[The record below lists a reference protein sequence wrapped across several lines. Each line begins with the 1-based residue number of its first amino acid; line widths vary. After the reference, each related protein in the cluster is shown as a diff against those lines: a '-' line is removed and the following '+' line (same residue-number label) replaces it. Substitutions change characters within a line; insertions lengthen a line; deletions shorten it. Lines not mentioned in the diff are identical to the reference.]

1 MSNEIVTIDW
11 LSEDNKKII
20 KNQFFPQSATAADMQ
35 YCIGVAKAFNL
46 NPILKQIYFVPRRSN
61 VNGQWIE
68 KVEPLA
74 GRDSFLTLAHRTGKF
89 AGIESKVEIKE
100 TPIMVEGK
108 WTRQNDL
115 VATATVYRKD
125 TERPFV
131 VSVNYREYVQ
141 TNKDGK
147 PTNFWATKPE
157 TMLKKV
163 AESQVLRKAFDIT
176 GLYAE
181 EEYEERYINS
191 DRKSEDTTSI
201 QKSSDINSLKLPPKQ
216 EVNPLQKAMD
226 NYNNPPTATYNIDVD
241 IELPEKTRALTPK
254 EIMIQELIDRG
265 ASEEQ
270 ATKWCLNKDAVIP
283 TFLADPASIDVALE
297 EAVGF

>member
-1 MSNEIVTIDW
+1 MSKEIVELDW
-11 LSEDNKKII
+11 LSDENKKII
-20 KNQFFPQSATAADMQ
+20 KNQFFPQSATVADMQ

-100 TPIMVEGK
+100 TPIMIDGK
-108 WTRQNDL
+108 WIRQNDL

-147 PTNFWATKPE
+147 PTQFWASKPE

-181 EEYEERYINS
+181 EEYEERYINA
-191 DRKSEDTTSI
+191 DRKVEST
-201 QKSSDINSLKLPPKQ
+201 SLKQSSSNDSLESLLTNNTKDTNETIEIDIVPTEKEVKTTPKQ
-216 EVNPLQKAMD
+216 LLTK
-226 NYNNPPTATYNIDVD
+226 
-241 IELPEKTRALTPK
+241 EL
-254 EIMIQELIDRG
+254 MDRG
-265 ASEEQ
+265 ATVEE
-270 ATKWCLNKDAVIP
+270 AGKWCYSKNDDIFNSYLN
-283 TFLADPASIDVALE
+283 DPASIDSILE
-297 EAVGF
+297 EMRGF

>member
-1 MSNEIVTIDW
+1 MSNNEVATIDW

-20 KNQFFPQSATAADMQ
+20 KNQFFPQSATVADMQ

-147 PTNFWATKPE
+147 PTQFWASKPE

-191 DRKSEDTTSI
+191 DRKSEDTISI
-201 QKSSDINSLKLPPKQ
+201 QKSKDINSLNSLPRNQ
-216 EVNPLQKAMD
+216 EQQTLEIEIDTPL
-226 NYNNPPTATYNIDVD
+226 
-241 IELPEKTRALTPK
+241 EKTPK
-254 EIMIQELIDRG
+254 EILIVELKNRG
-265 ASEEQ
+265 ATDEE
-270 ATKWCLNKDAVIP
+270 AGKWCYGKSDDEFNSYLN
-283 TFLADPASIDVALE
+283 DPASIDSILE
-297 EAVGF
+297 EIKGF

>member
-1 MSNEIVTIDW
+1 MSKEIVELDW
-11 LSEDNKKII
+11 LSDENKKII
-20 KNQFFPQSATAADMQ
+20 KNQFFPQSATVADMQ

-100 TPIMVEGK
+100 TPIMIDGK
-108 WTRQNDL
+108 WIRQNDL

-147 PTNFWATKPE
+147 PTQFWASKPE

-181 EEYEERYINS
+181 EEYEERYINA
-191 DRKSEDTTSI
+191 DRKVEST
-201 QKSSDINSLKLPPKQ
+201 SLKQSSSNDSLESLLTNNTKDTNETIEIDIVPTEKEVKTTPKQ
-216 EVNPLQKAMD
+216 LLTK
-226 NYNNPPTATYNIDVD
+226 
-241 IELPEKTRALTPK
+241 ELL
-254 EIMIQELIDRG
+254 DRG
-265 ASEEQ
+265 ATVEE
-270 ATKWCLNKDAVIP
+270 AGKWCYSKNDDIFNSYLN
-283 TFLADPASIDVALE
+283 DPASIDSILE
-297 EAVGF
+297 EMRGF

>member
-1 MSNEIVTIDW
+1 MSKEIVELDW
-11 LSEDNKKII
+11 LSDENKKII
-20 KNQFFPQSATAADMQ
+20 KNQFFPQSATVADMQ

-89 AGIESKVEIKE
+89 AVIESKVEIKE
-100 TPIMVEGK
+100 TPIMVDGK

-147 PTNFWATKPE
+147 PTQFWASKPE

-181 EEYEERYINS
+181 EEYEERYINA
-191 DRKSEDTTSI
+191 DRKVEST
-201 QKSSDINSLKLPPKQ
+201 SLKQSSNGDSLDALLTNDTKDTNTTI
-216 EVNPLQKAMD
+216 E
-226 NYNNPPTATYNIDVD
+226 IDIVSS
-241 IELPEKTRALTPK
+241 IKEKLINEL
-254 EIMIQELIDRG
+254 MDRG
-265 ASEEQ
+265 ATVEESR
-270 ATKWCLNKDAVIP
+270 KWCYGKNDDVFQSYLN
-283 TFLADPASIDVALE
+283 DPASIDSILE
-297 EAVGF
+297 EMRGF

>member
-1 MSNEIVTIDW
+1 MSKEIVELDW
-11 LSEDNKKII
+11 LSDENKKII
-20 KNQFFPQSATAADMQ
+20 KNQFFPQSATVADMQ

-46 NPILKQIYFVPRRSN
+46 NPILKQIYFVPRRSK
-61 VNGQWIE
+61 VNEQWIE

-100 TPIMVEGK
+100 TPIMVDGK

-147 PTNFWATKPE
+147 PTQFWASKPE

-181 EEYEERYINS
+181 EEYEERYINA
-191 DRKSEDTTSI
+191 DRKTESTSLK
-201 QKSSDINSLKLPPKQ
+201 QSNSSDSLESLLANNTKDTNETIEIDIVPTEKEVKTTPKQ
-216 EVNPLQKAMD
+216 LLTK
-226 NYNNPPTATYNIDVD
+226 
-241 IELPEKTRALTPK
+241 ELK
-254 EIMIQELIDRG
+254 DRG
-265 ASEEQ
+265 ATVEE
-270 ATKWCLNKDAVIP
+270 TGKWCYGKNDDIFNSYLN
-283 TFLADPASIDVALE
+283 DPGSIDSILE
-297 EAVGF
+297 EIRGF

>member
-1 MSNEIVTIDW
+1 MSKEIVELDW
-11 LSEDNKKII
+11 LSDENKKII
-20 KNQFFPQSATAADMQ
+20 KNQFFPQSATVADMQ

-100 TPIMVEGK
+100 TPIMIDGK
-108 WTRQNDL
+108 WIRQNDL

-147 PTNFWATKPE
+147 PTQFWASKPE

-181 EEYEERYINS
+181 EEYEERYINA
-191 DRKSEDTTSI
+191 DRKVEST
-201 QKSSDINSLKLPPKQ
+201 SLKQSSSNDSLESLLTNNTKDTNETIEIDIVPTEKEGKTTPKQ
-216 EVNPLQKAMD
+216 LLTK
-226 NYNNPPTATYNIDVD
+226 
-241 IELPEKTRALTPK
+241 EL
-254 EIMIQELIDRG
+254 MDRG
-265 ASEEQ
+265 ATVEE
-270 ATKWCLNKDAVIP
+270 AGKWCYSKNDDIFNSYLN
-283 TFLADPASIDVALE
+283 DPASIDSILE
-297 EAVGF
+297 EMRGF

>member
-1 MSNEIVTIDW
+1 MSKEIVELDW
-11 LSEDNKKII
+11 LSDENKKII
-20 KNQFFPQSATAADMQ
+20 KNQFFPQSATVADMQ

-100 TPIMVEGK
+100 TPIMIDGK

-125 TERPFV
+125 TERPFI

-147 PTNFWATKPE
+147 PTQFWASKPE

-191 DRKSEDTTSI
+191 DRKAEST
-201 QKSSDINSLKLPPKQ
+201 SLKQSSSNDSLESLLTNNTKDTNETIEIDIVPTEKQVKTTPKQ
-216 EVNPLQKAMD
+216 LLTK
-226 NYNNPPTATYNIDVD
+226 
-241 IELPEKTRALTPK
+241 ELL
-254 EIMIQELIDRG
+254 DRG
-265 ASEEQ
+265 ATVEE
-270 ATKWCLNKDAVIP
+270 AGKWCYNKNDDIFNSYLN
-283 TFLADPASIDVALE
+283 DPASIDSILE
-297 EAVGF
+297 EIRGF

>member
-1 MSNEIVTIDW
+1 MEIQTIEMKEVAELDW
-11 LSEDNKKII
+11 LTQENKKII
-20 KNQFFPQSATAADMQ
+20 QTQFFPPNTTVSDMK
-35 YCIGVAKAFNL
+35 YCMSVAKTFNL

-68 KVEPLA
+68 KVEA
-74 GRDSFLTLAHRTGKF
+74 VCGRDSYLTLAHRTGKF

-100 TPIMVEGK
+100 TPIMVDGK

-147 PTNFWATKPE
+147 PTQFWASKPE

-181 EEYEERYINS
+181 EEYEERYINA
-191 DRKSEDTTSI
+191 DRKVEST
-201 QKSSDINSLKLPPKQ
+201 SLKQSSNGDSLDALLTNDTKDTNTTI
-216 EVNPLQKAMD
+216 E
-226 NYNNPPTATYNIDVD
+226 IDIVSS
-241 IELPEKTRALTPK
+241 IKEKLINEL
-254 EIMIQELIDRG
+254 MDRG
-265 ASEEQ
+265 ATVEESG
-270 ATKWCLNKDAVIP
+270 KWCYGKNDDVFQSYLN
-283 TFLADPASIDVALE
+283 DPASIDSILE
-297 EAVGF
+297 EMRGF

>member
-1 MSNEIVTIDW
+1 MSKEIVELDW
-11 LSEDNKKII
+11 LSDENKKII
-20 KNQFFPQSATAADMQ
+20 KNQFFPQSATVADMQ

-100 TPIMVEGK
+100 TPIMIDGK
-108 WTRQNDL
+108 WIRQNDL

-147 PTNFWATKPE
+147 PTQFWASKPE

-181 EEYEERYINS
+181 EEYEERYINA
-191 DRKSEDTTSI
+191 DRKVESTSLK
-201 QKSSDINSLKLPPKQ
+201 QSNSSDSLDALLTNNTKNTNETIEIDIVPTEKENVSLK
-216 EVNPLQKAMD
+216 QKLI
-226 NYNNPPTATYNIDVD
+226 N
-241 IELPEKTRALTPK
+241 EL
-254 EIMIQELIDRG
+254 MDRG
-265 ASEEQ
+265 ATVEE
-270 ATKWCLNKDAVIP
+270 AGKWCYSKNDDIFNSYLN
-283 TFLADPASIDVALE
+283 DPASIDSILE
-297 EAVGF
+297 EMRGF

>member
-191 DRKSEDTTSI
+191 DRKAEDTASAH
-201 QKSSDINSLKLPPKQ
+201 KSRDINSLSIPPKQ
-216 EVNPLQKAMD
+216 EVIKD
-226 NYNNPPTATYNIDVD
+226 EITATYNIDVD

-265 ASEEQ
+265 ASQEQ
-270 ATKWCLNKDAVIP
+270 AVKWCLNKDSVIP

>member
-1 MSNEIVTIDW
+1 MSKEIVELDW
-11 LSEDNKKII
+11 LSDENKKII
-20 KNQFFPQSATAADMQ
+20 KNQFFPQSATVADMQ

-115 VATATVYRKD
+115 VATATIYRKD

-147 PTNFWATKPE
+147 PTQFWASKPE

-191 DRKSEDTTSI
+191 DRKTESTSLK
-201 QKSSDINSLKLPPKQ
+201 QSNSSDSLDALLTSDTKNTDEDLKIDIVPVKSNAITQKQKLIN
-216 EVNPLQKAMD
+216 
-226 NYNNPPTATYNIDVD
+226 
-241 IELPEKTRALTPK
+241 EL
-254 EIMIQELIDRG
+254 MDRG
-265 ASEEQ
+265 ATVEE
-270 ATKWCLNKDAVIP
+270 AGKWCYGKNDDVFNSYLN
-283 TFLADPASIDVALE
+283 DPGSIDSILE
-297 EAVGF
+297 EMRGF

>member
-1 MSNEIVTIDW
+1 MSKEIVELDW
-11 LSEDNKKII
+11 LSDENKKII
-20 KNQFFPQSATAADMQ
+20 KNQFFPQSATVADMQ

-68 KVEPLA
+68 KIEPLA

-100 TPIMVEGK
+100 TPIMVDGK
-108 WTRQNDL
+108 WIRQNDL

-147 PTNFWATKPE
+147 PTQFWASKPE

-181 EEYEERYINS
+181 EEYEERYINA
-191 DRKSEDTTSI
+191 DRKVEST
-201 QKSSDINSLKLPPKQ
+201 SLKQSSSNDSLESLLTNNTKDTNETIEIDIVPTEKEVKTTPKQ
-216 EVNPLQKAMD
+216 LLTK
-226 NYNNPPTATYNIDVD
+226 
-241 IELPEKTRALTPK
+241 EL
-254 EIMIQELIDRG
+254 MDRG
-265 ASEEQ
+265 ATVEE
-270 ATKWCLNKDAVIP
+270 AGKWCYSKNDDIFNSYLN
-283 TFLADPASIDVALE
+283 DPASIDSILE
-297 EAVGF
+297 EMRGF

>member
-1 MSNEIVTIDW
+1 MNKEIVELDW
-11 LSEDNKKII
+11 LSDENKKII
-20 KNQFFPQSATAADMQ
+20 KNQFFPQSATVADMQ

-100 TPIMVEGK
+100 TPIMADGK

-147 PTNFWATKPE
+147 PTQFWASKPE

-191 DRKSEDTTSI
+191 DRKTESTSLK
-201 QKSSDINSLKLPPKQ
+201 QSNSSDSLDALLTNDAKDADEDLKIDIVPVKSNTITQKEKLIN
-216 EVNPLQKAMD
+216 
-226 NYNNPPTATYNIDVD
+226 
-241 IELPEKTRALTPK
+241 EL
-254 EIMIQELIDRG
+254 MDRG
-265 ASEEQ
+265 ATVEE
-270 ATKWCLNKDAVIP
+270 AGKWCYGKNDDIFNSYLN
-283 TFLADPASIDVALE
+283 DPASIDSILE
-297 EAVGF
+297 EIRGF

>member
-1 MSNEIVTIDW
+1 MNKEIVELDW
-11 LSEDNKKII
+11 LSDENKKII
-20 KNQFFPQSATAADMQ
+20 KNQFFPQSATVADMQ

-100 TPIMVEGK
+100 TPIMIDGK
-108 WTRQNDL
+108 WIRQNDL
-115 VATATVYRKD
+115 VATATVYKKD
-125 TERPFV
+125 TERPFI

-147 PTNFWATKPE
+147 PTQFWASKPE

-191 DRKSEDTTSI
+191 DRKIESTSLK
-201 QKSSDINSLKLPPKQ
+201 QSNSSDSLDALLTNDTKDTDEVLTIDIVPVKSNAITQKQKLIN
-216 EVNPLQKAMD
+216 
-226 NYNNPPTATYNIDVD
+226 
-241 IELPEKTRALTPK
+241 EL
-254 EIMIQELIDRG
+254 MDRG
-265 ASEEQ
+265 ATVEESG
-270 ATKWCLNKDAVIP
+270 KWCYGKDDDVFNSYLN
-283 TFLADPASIDVALE
+283 DPASIDSILE
-297 EAVGF
+297 EIRGF

>member
-1 MSNEIVTIDW
+1 MSKEIVELDW
-11 LSEDNKKII
+11 LSDENKKII
-20 KNQFFPQSATAADMQ
+20 KNQFFPQSATVADMQ

-100 TPIMVEGK
+100 TPIVVDGK

-147 PTNFWATKPE
+147 PTQFWASKPE

-191 DRKSEDTTSI
+191 DRKTESTSLK
-201 QKSSDINSLKLPPKQ
+201 QSNSSDSLDALLINNIKDTDEALEIDIVPVNEVKTTPKQ
-216 EVNPLQKAMD
+216 LLTN
-226 NYNNPPTATYNIDVD
+226 
-241 IELPEKTRALTPK
+241 EL
-254 EIMIQELIDRG
+254 MDRG
-265 ASEEQ
+265 ATVEE
-270 ATKWCLNKDAVIP
+270 AGKWCYGKNDDFFNSYLS
-283 TFLADPASIDVALE
+283 DPASIDSILE
-297 EAVGF
+297 EIRGF

>member
-1 MSNEIVTIDW
+1 MNNEIVSVEW

-100 TPIMVEGK
+100 TPVMKDGK
-108 WTRQNDL
+108 WSRENDL

-125 TERPFV
+125 CERPFI

-147 PTNFWATKPE
+147 PTNFWASKPE

-176 GLYAE
+176 GLFAE

-191 DRKSEDTTSI
+191 DRKQETP
-201 QKSSDINSLKLPPKQ
+201 KAKDINSLNAPRVQ
-216 EVNPLQKAMD
+216 EIQETL
-226 NYNNPPTATYNIDVD
+226 D
-241 IELPEKTRALTPK
+241 IEIETTSLKTPLET
-254 EIMIQELIDRG
+254 MIQELMDRG
-265 ASEEQ
+265 ANKQQ
-270 ATKWCLNKDAVIP
+270 AIEWCNGKESIIP

>member
-1 MSNEIVTIDW
+1 MSKEIVELDW
-11 LSEDNKKII
+11 LSDENKKII
-20 KNQFFPQSATAADMQ
+20 KNQFFPQSATVVDMQ

-100 TPIMVEGK
+100 TPIMIDGK
-108 WTRQNDL
+108 WIRQNDL

-147 PTNFWATKPE
+147 PTQFWASKPE

-181 EEYEERYINS
+181 EEYEERYINA
-191 DRKSEDTTSI
+191 DRKVESTSLK
-201 QKSSDINSLKLPPKQ
+201 QSNSSDSLDALLTNNTKNTNETIEIDIVPTEKEVKITPKQ
-216 EVNPLQKAMD
+216 LLTK
-226 NYNNPPTATYNIDVD
+226 
-241 IELPEKTRALTPK
+241 EL
-254 EIMIQELIDRG
+254 MDRG
-265 ASEEQ
+265 ATVEE
-270 ATKWCLNKDAVIP
+270 AGKWCYSKNDDIFNSYLN
-283 TFLADPASIDVALE
+283 DPASIDSILE
-297 EAVGF
+297 EMRGF

>member
-1 MSNEIVTIDW
+1 MSKEIVELDW
-11 LSEDNKKII
+11 LSDENKKII
-20 KNQFFPQSATAADMQ
+20 KNQFFPQSATVADMQ

-100 TPIMVEGK
+100 TPIMVDGK

-147 PTNFWATKPE
+147 PTQFWASKPE

-181 EEYEERYINS
+181 EEYEERYINA
-191 DRKSEDTTSI
+191 DRKAESTSLK
-201 QKSSDINSLKLPPKQ
+201 QSNSSDSLESLLANNTKDTNETIEIDIVPTEKENVSLK
-216 EVNPLQKAMD
+216 QKLI
-226 NYNNPPTATYNIDVD
+226 N
-241 IELPEKTRALTPK
+241 EL
-254 EIMIQELIDRG
+254 MDRG
-265 ASEEQ
+265 ATVEE
-270 ATKWCLNKDAVIP
+270 AGKWCYGKNDDVFNSYLN
-283 TFLADPASIDVALE
+283 DPASIDSILE
-297 EAVGF
+297 EMRGF

>member
-1 MSNEIVTIDW
+1 MSKEIVELDW
-11 LSEDNKKII
+11 LSDENKKII
-20 KNQFFPQSATAADMQ
+20 KNQFFPQSATVADMQ

-100 TPIMVEGK
+100 TPIMIDGK
-108 WTRQNDL
+108 WIRQNDL

-147 PTNFWATKPE
+147 PTQFWASKPE

-181 EEYEERYINS
+181 EEYEERYINA
-191 DRKSEDTTSI
+191 DRKVEST
-201 QKSSDINSLKLPPKQ
+201 SLKQSSSNDSLESLLTNNTKDTNETIEIDIVPTEKEVKTTPKQ
-216 EVNPLQKAMD
+216 LLTK
-226 NYNNPPTATYNIDVD
+226 
-241 IELPEKTRALTPK
+241 ELK
-254 EIMIQELIDRG
+254 DRG
-265 ASEEQ
+265 ATVEE
-270 ATKWCLNKDAVIP
+270 AGKWCYNKNDDIFNSYLN
-283 TFLADPASIDVALE
+283 DPASIDSILE
-297 EAVGF
+297 GIRGF